1 MGFSIKAFK
10 ILSKTLFNYLALS
23 TMGELSSTISKG
35 LVDKVLKAWSNPSCT
50 MSQFMRKISL
60 ESVVKTL
67 LQMAQIL
74 GLIYS
79 LYLL

>member
-1 MGFSIKAFK
+1 
-10 ILSKTLFNYLALS
+10 
-23 TMGELSSTISKG
+23 MGELSSTISKW
-35 LVDKVLKAWSNPSCT
+35 LADKVLKAWSNPDCT
-50 MSQFMRKISL
+50 VSQFMEKISL